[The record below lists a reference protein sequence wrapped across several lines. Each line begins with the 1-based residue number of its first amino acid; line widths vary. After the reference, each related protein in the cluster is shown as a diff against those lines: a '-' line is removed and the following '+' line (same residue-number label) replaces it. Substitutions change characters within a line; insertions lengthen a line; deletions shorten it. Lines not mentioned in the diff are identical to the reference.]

1 VGLLIVMI
9 TGRLPAVQRLP
20 APILSRPPVAEPC
33 NLSLLEQAPSIS
45 ASTFVAKDKLYFV
58 STDPAG
64 SDRIG
69 GLAVSQDTTISFS
82 NATLN
87 GNTVF
92 SLSNVEESTLSKV
105 AAVGILNA
113 NGAGAL
119 GSGSMCDEN
128 NAGVIIPSRTLSGSY
143 TMGVMAVALFPC
155 PEACPLRPL

>member
-1 VGLLIVMI
+1 
-9 TGRLPAVQRLP
+9 
-20 APILSRPPVAEPC
+20 
-33 NLSLLEQAPSIS
+33 
-45 ASTFVAKDKLYFV
+45 
-58 STDPAG
+58 
-64 SDRIG
+64 
-69 GLAVSQDTTISFS
+69 
-82 NATLN
+82 LN

-128 NAGVIIPSRTLSGSY
+128 NAGVIISSRRFREVTPW
-143 TMGVMAVALFPC
+143 GVMAVALFPC